1 MITLTGTRET
11 ILLYKAVDWNM
22 IYRILFLAIFI
33 FPLVS
38 SGLKGQALQDF
49 DYIDYTYVPHLRSIQ
64 FKGVKTQTSNF
75 PVIQLNKGVLY
86 FSFDDLTDHQVE
98 YTYRVIHCDRN
109 WQPTELPVDE
119 YVDGFDYQE
128 IRNAEFSRNTYVDY
142 VHYELEIPNRR
153 YRWLISGNYLLVVYE
168 GDQNNGIPVIT
179 RRFMVAE
186 QNVDVGIKIKR
197 PLKVSKLNTHQ
208 EFDFFINYEDFNI
221 SSPLQEIY
229 ATVLQNGR
237 WSSAISNLT
246 ANYISNN
253 TLQFNYQDKVIFPA
267 GKEFRNFDIR
277 SLEYTSRWVHSID
290 LKPNSTD
297 VVLKLQEPRWNQN
310 YSLFSDL
317 NGSFFISND
326 DNDFAYNRDADV
338 TSDYANVVFS
348 IEMESLPDGK
358 ELYAVGSFS
367 GWQPLPEYKL
377 EYNPQYGIYTNQVL
391 FKQGYYDY
399 LYAVVDGSEMDIEQL
414 EGNDYQSVNN
424 YQILVY
430 YREFSGR
437 YDRLI
442 AVKTFEFTY

>member
-1 MITLTGTRET
+1 M
-11 ILLYKAVDWNM
+11 LYKLIIVGF
-22 IYRILFLAIFI
+22 LFSVTSLQ
-33 FPLVS
+33 
-38 SGLKGQALQDF
+38 GQALQDF

-86 FSFDDLTDHQVE
+86 FSFDDLTDQQME
-98 YTYRVIHCDRN
+98 YTYRVIHCDRDWN
-109 WQPTELPVDE
+109 PTKLPVYE
-119 YVDGFDYQE
+119 YVDGFDYQD

-153 YRWLISGNYLLVVYE
+153 YKWLISGNYLLVIYE
-168 GDQNNGIPVIT
+168 GDQNNGVPVIT
-179 RRFMVAE
+179 RRFMVTE
-186 QNVDVGIKIKR
+186 QTVDVGIKVKR
-197 PLKVSKLNTHQ
+197 PLKVNKLNTHQ
-208 EFDFFINYEDFNI
+208 EFDFFISYEDFNI
-221 SSPLQEIY
+221 SNPLQEIS
-229 ATVLQNGR
+229 ATVLQNAR
-237 WSSAISNLT
+237 WSSAISDLS

-277 SLEYTSRWVHSID
+277 SLEFTSRWVHSID
-290 LKPNSTD
+290 LKPFGTD
-297 VVLKLQEPRWNQN
+297 VILKLQEPRLNQN

-317 NGSFFISND
+317 NGSFFISNK
-326 DNDFAYNRDADV
+326 DNDFQYNRDADV
-338 TSDYANVVFS
+338 TADYANVVFS
-348 IEMESLPDGK
+348 IEMDSLISGQ
-358 ELYAVGSFS
+358 EIYAVGAFS

-377 EYNPQYGIYTNQVL
+377 EYNPEYGIYTNQEL

-399 LYAVVDGSEMDIEQL
+399 LYAVVEGANMDLEKL

-442 AVKTFEFTY
+442 AAKTFEFTY